1 MKFVKKSFFFSV
13 TPSIATDKL
22 DGAIESYIS
31 ISLTDNKQT
40 LPSDFMKLKNIIFK
54 ILFCFV
60 T

>member
-1 MKFVKKSFFFSV
+1 M
-13 TPSIATDKL
+13 L
-22 DGAIESYIS
+22 DGAIESYIT

-40 LPSDFMKLKNIIFK
+40 LPFDFMKLKKIIFK